1 MKHVQKLSNTEMEL
15 MEMIWHYE
23 QSVTSSELLHTF
35 ALKRKELKSQTIHP
49 FLSSLVEK
57 GTLIVTRKGRIN
69 SYIPCIS
76 PVDYKLWETQDILTG
91 YIRVRLKI

>member
-15 MEMIWHYE
+15 MEVIWDYE

-35 ALKRKELKSQTIHP
+35 ALKGKEWKSQTIST
-49 FLSSLVEK
+49 FLSRLVEK
-57 GTLIVTRKGRIN
+57 GALIVTRKGRVN

-76 PVDYKLWETQDILTG
+76 PVDYKL
-91 YIRVRLKI
+91 